1 MDFRSGN
8 KIKIEGGMSSMT
20 DLVFLL
26 LIFFIVISTMITAGV
41 NIDVPK
47 NGGKSSNKKILSI
60 NINDKNEYFINK
72 NKTAITSEDIESAIL
87 KNIGKDS
94 LCQPSRLDTY
104 PPFRSFNLH
113 VSKTLEKLVYVCQA
127 SLTHTY
133 RFALSM
139 CTLTKT
145 KKNQRFLLIFEVS
158 RGSNFRPKND
168 LKMDPKWVPK
178 GSKIGSEIE
187 VRVGT
192 VLGSIF

>member
-1 MDFRSGN
+1 MNFRSEN

-72 NKTAITSEDIESAIL
+72 KKQPISIENIESAIL

-94 LCQPSRLDTY
+94 IISLYGSEESSWKST
-104 PPFRSFNLH
+104 
-113 VSKTLEKLVYVCQA
+113 VYVIDIAKQNDFKI
-127 SLTHTY
+127 SLNGN
-133 RFALSM
+133 
-139 CTLTKT
+139 
-145 KKNQRFLLIFEVS
+145 KK
-158 RGSNFRPKND
+158 
-168 LKMDPKWVPK
+168 
-178 GSKIGSEIE
+178 
-187 VRVGT
+187 
-192 VLGSIF
+192 